1 MLNDQYDSWKKKF
14 RFEGIWSNIG
24 TGIKLLRITE
34 NGNVLTSMNNDMT
47 VEHMPIFCIRQGK
60 GMVIEA
66 VNEYSVP
73 SKW

>member
-1 MLNDQYDSWKKKF
+1 MEQY
-14 RFEGIWSNIG
+14 RIE
-24 TGIKLLRITE
+24 LLRITE
-34 NGNVLTSMNNDMT
+34 NGNVLTFMNNDMT